1 MAQSGVT
8 DTAPAPVAPTDTS
21 DGVGWRHVAVLAAAV
36 LVPLLMFGAG
46 VLLPYYVNDLHR
58 LPLAELTSGAH
69 DPKDLWP
76 QSGVVQLAG
85 FASLALLPMAALTG
99 LGLGGLAL
107 ALLCQRPGSQR
118 VPKALAVLLVMVVS
132 LAALLLQSSDTGAA
146 LTTWRL
152 D

>member
-1 MAQSGVT
+1 MIVQAPPRA
-8 DTAPAPVAPTDTS
+8 APAGDALGTAS
-21 DGVGWRHVAVLAAAV
+21 RRLLLLVAVLLAV
-36 LVPLLMFGAG
+36 VVLYGVG

-76 QSGVVQLAG
+76 RSGVVQLAG
-85 FASLALLPMAALTG
+85 FASLALLPVAALAG
-99 LGLGGLAL
+99 LGLGGLSL
-107 ALLCQRPGSQR
+107 ALLWRRPGSQR
-118 VPKALAVLLVMVVS
+118 VPKALAVLLVMAVS
-132 LAALLLQSSDTGAA
+132 LAALLLQSSATGAA